1 MFSQSVMSD
10 SLQPHEVRHNRLA
23 SFTISRSILK
33 PMSVESGCQPAI
45 SSSATLFSFSSCP
58 QFPASGSLPVSQ
70 LFPSGGQSIGASTS
84 TPILLMNIQGWFPYD
99 WLVWSPGCP
108 QDSQESSLASQFK
121 SSSSL
126 VLSLLYGPTLTSIRY
141 YWKNDTFDS
150 TDLCQQSDI
159 SAFTNMD
166 LLTFC

>member
-33 PMSVESGCQPAI
+33 PMSIESGCSQPSHPL
-45 SSSATLFSFSSCP
+45 SSPSPVALSLSQHQGLF
-58 QFPASGSLPVSQ
+58 PVSQ

-84 TPILLMNIQGWFPYD
+84 TPILLMNIRGWFPYD

-121 SSSSL
+121 SISSL